1 VFFNLFRIQKNIKL
15 MPKITLPDGNSLN
28 FDNHVTGLQVAEKIS
43 KSLAK
48 QAMVISVNGELKD
61 LDYKISSDCSVK
73 IFTSKNEE
81 GLDTIRH
88 DTAHILAMAVQELFP
103 GTQVTIGPVI
113 ENGFYYDFARKQPFT
128 EEDLLKI
135 ENKMK
140 EIVDRD
146 EITKREVWNRERA
159 IKHFRDKGEIYKAEL
174 IESIPAGEE
183 VSIYFHGDWHDL
195 CRGPHL
201 ASTGKIGKF
210 FKLMKVSGAYW
221 RGDSNNEMLQRIYG
235 TSWATQKD
243 LDDYLKRIEEAEK
256 RDHRKLG
263 KEMDLFHFR
272 EESPG
277 SVFWHEK
284 GWTLFQKLISYMRSR
299 QDDAGYK
306 EVNTPEVLDR
316 SLWEKSGHWEKY
328 GEHMYTSTTP
338 DEKVFAI
345 KPMNCPG
352 HVQVFNQ
359 GLKSYRDL
367 PLRISEFG
375 KVHRYEPSGSL
386 HGLLRVRA
394 FTQDDAHIFC
404 TEDQITSECLIV
416 TNLILDIY
424 KELGFENVILKYSDR
439 PDLRVGDDS
448 VWDKAESALLDAVKA
463 SKLEYTIN
471 KGEGAF
477 YGPKIEFVLRD
488 AIGRDW
494 QCGTLQ
500 VDLNLPGRL
509 DASYVDKDGIK
520 KVPVMLH
527 RALFGS
533 LERFIGILIEHYAG
547 KFPFWI
553 SPLQTVVIPIS
564 EDFENYA
571 AEVANKIKKA
581 GISSA
586 VDLKKHNLNYKI
598 RDHSLAKIPLLLIC
612 GKKEVDS
619 NSVTIRRLDSNK
631 QENMDL
637 DLFLKTFS
645 ALNKASS
652 N

>member
-1 VFFNLFRIQKNIKL
+1 
-15 MPKITLPDGNSLN
+15 MPNITLPDGKQIK
-28 FDNHVTGLQVAEKIS
+28 FDKPVNGLEICNKIS
-43 KSLAK
+43 KSLSKNALI
-48 QAMVISVNGELKD
+48 MSVDGEQKD
-61 LDYKISSDCSVK
+61 LSFNIEKDSTVK
-73 IFTSKNEE
+73 IFTSKDRE
-81 GLDTIRH
+81 GVDTIRH
-88 DTAHILAMAVQELFP
+88 DTAHILAMAVQEIFP

-113 ENGFYYDFARKQPFT
+113 DNGFYYDFARKEPFT
-128 EEDLLKI
+128 QDDLDKI
-135 ENKMK
+135 EKRMK

-146 EITKREVWNRERA
+146 EETRREVWERNKA
-159 IKHFRDKGEIYKAEL
+159 ADHFKKKGEIYKSEI
-174 IESIPAGEE
+174 IESIPEGEE
-183 VSIYFHGDWHDL
+183 ISLYFHGKWHDL

-201 ASTGKIGKF
+201 SSTGKIGKH

-235 TSWATQKD
+235 TAWPSQKE

-277 SVFWHEK
+277 SVFWHER
-284 GWTLFQKLISYMRSR
+284 GWSLFQKLIDYMRLR
-299 QDDAGYK
+299 QRKAGYK
-306 EVNTPEVLDR
+306 EINTPEILDR
-316 SLWEKSGHWEKY
+316 SLWEKSGHWEKF

-338 DEKVFAI
+338 DEKIFAI

-352 HVQVFNQ
+352 CVQVFNQ

-367 PLRISEFG
+367 PLKMSEFG
-375 KVHRYEPSGSL
+375 KVHRYEPSGAL
-386 HGLLRVRA
+386 HGLMRVRA

-404 TEDQITSECLIV
+404 TEDQITTESLSV

-424 KELGFENVILKYSDR
+424 KNLGFSDVILKYSDR
-439 PDLRVGDDS
+439 PEVRVGDDK
-448 VWDKAESALLDAVKA
+448 VWDKSEAALLEAVKA
-463 SKLEYTIN
+463 TKLEYSIN

-500 VDLNLPGRL
+500 VDLNLPERL
-509 DASYVDKDGIK
+509 GASYVDKDGSK

-533 LERFIGILIEHYAG
+533 LERFIGILIENYAG
-547 KFPFWI
+547 KLPFWI
-553 SPLQTVVIPIS
+553 SPLQVVVIPVS
-564 EDFENYA
+564 DDFDDYA
-571 AEVANKIKKA
+571 KKVSNEINDK
-581 GISSA
+581 GINCI
-586 VDLKKHNLNYKI
+586 VDLKNHNLNYKI
-598 RDHSLAKIPLLLIC
+598 REHSLSKIPVLLIC

-619 NSVTIRRLDSNK
+619 NSVTIRKLDNNK
-631 QENMDL
+631 QENMKL
-637 DLFLKTFS
+637 DKFLEQYT
-645 ALNKASS
+645 ALSQAPS

>member
-1 VFFNLFRIQKNIKL
+1 
-15 MPKITLPDGNSLN
+15 MPIITLPDGNNLT
-28 FDNHVTGLQVAEKIS
+28 FPDNVTGLDVAKKIS

-48 QAMVISVNGELKD
+48 QAMIISVDGDLKD
-61 LDYKISSDCSVK
+61 LDFLIEKDCSIK
-73 IFTSKNEE
+73 IFTSKNPE
-81 GLDTIRH
+81 GLETIRH

-103 GTQVTIGPVI
+103 STQVTIGPVI
-113 ENGFYYDFARKQPFT
+113 ENGFYYDFARKEPFT
-128 EEDLLKI
+128 EDDLEKI

-140 EIVDRD
+140 DIIDRD
-146 EITKREVWNRERA
+146 EITKREVWERNKA
-159 IKHFRDKGEIYKAEL
+159 ISHFKEKGETYKAEL
-174 IESIPAGEE
+174 IEAIPENE
-183 VSIYFHGDWHDL
+183 DVSIYFHGNWHDL

-201 ASTGKIGKF
+201 SSTGKIGKF
-210 FKLMKVSGAYW
+210 FKLTKVSGAYW

-235 TSWATQKD
+235 TSWASQKD

-263 KEMDLFHFR
+263 KEMNLFHFR

-277 SVFWHEK
+277 SVFWHDK
-284 GWTLFQKLISYMRSR
+284 GWSLFQKLINYLRSR
-299 QDDAGYK
+299 QDAAGYK

-316 SLWEKSGHWEKY
+316 LLWEKSGHWEKY
-328 GEHMYTSTTP
+328 GENMYTSKTP

-352 HVQVFNQ
+352 HIEVFNQ

-367 PLRISEFG
+367 PLRITEFG
-375 KVHRYEPSGSL
+375 KVHRYEPSGAL

-404 TEDQITSECLIV
+404 TDDQITSECLEV

-424 KELGFENVILKYSDR
+424 KDLGFENVILKYADR
-439 PDLRVGDDS
+439 PVVRVGDDD
-448 VWDKAESALLDAVKA
+448 VWDKAEASLLEAVKA
-463 SKLEYTIN
+463 SQLEYTIN

-500 VDLNLPGRL
+500 VDLNLPARL
-509 DASYVDKDGIK
+509 DASYVDNDGTK
-520 KVPVMLH
+520 KAPVMLH

-564 EDFENYA
+564 EEFDDYA
-571 AEVANKIKKA
+571 IEVSKRIKEA
-581 GISSA
+581 GMSSA

-598 RDHSLAKIPLLLIC
+598 RDHSLTKIPILLIC

-637 DLFLKTFS
+637 NLFLKTFS

>member
-1 VFFNLFRIQKNIKL
+1 
-15 MPKITLPDGNSLN
+15 MPIITLPDGKNIE
-28 FDNHVTGLQVAEKIS
+28 FPKEVTGLDIAEKIS
-43 KSLAK
+43 KSLSK
-48 QAMVISVNGELKD
+48 QALIMSVNGELKD
-61 LDYKISSDCSVK
+61 LYFSIKKDCSVK
-73 IFTSKNEE
+73 IFTAKDPE
-81 GLDTIRH
+81 GLEVIRH
-88 DTAHILAMAVQELFP
+88 DTAHIMAMAVQELYP

-113 ENGFYYDFARKQPFT
+113 ENGFYYDFARKEPFT
-128 EEDLLKI
+128 ENDLEKI
-135 ENKMK
+135 EKRMS
-140 EIVDRD
+140 EIIDKDVKTR
-146 EITKREVWNRERA
+146 REVW
-159 IKHFRDKGEIYKAEL
+159 KRDKAISHFKKIGEKYKAEI
-174 IESIPAGEE
+174 IESIPEGEE
-183 VSIYFHGDWHDL
+183 LTVYHHGDTWHDL

-201 ASTGKIGKF
+201 VSSGKIGKA
-210 FKLMKVSGAYW
+210 FKLTKVAGAYW

-235 TSWATQKD
+235 TGWASQKD

-284 GWTLFQKLISYMRSR
+284 GWALFQKLINYMRAR
-299 QDDAGYK
+299 QDAAGYK

-316 SLWEKSGHWEKY
+316 LLWEKSGHWEKY
-328 GEHMYTSTTP
+328 GENMYTSETP

-352 HVQVFNQ
+352 HIQVFNQ

-367 PLRISEFG
+367 PLRITEFG
-375 KVHRYEPSGSL
+375 KVHRYEPSGAL

-404 TEDQITSECLIV
+404 SEDQITSECLNV

-424 KELGFENVILKYSDR
+424 KDLGFEKVVLKYADR
-439 PDLRVGDDS
+439 PEVRVGEDK
-448 VWDKAESALLDAVKA
+448 VWDKAEASLLEAVKA
-463 SKLEYTIN
+463 TKLEYSIN

-494 QCGTLQ
+494 QCGTVQ

-509 DASYVDKDGIK
+509 DATYVDKDGAK

-533 LERFIGILIEHYAG
+533 LERFIGILIENYAG

-553 SPLQTVVIPIS
+553 SPLQIVVIPIS
-564 EDFENYA
+564 EDFEEYA
-571 AEVANKIKKA
+571 SKVSKKIKEA
-581 GISSA
+581 GMSST
-586 VDLKKHNLNYKI
+586 VDLKNHNLNYKI
-598 RDHSLAKIPLLLIC
+598 REHSLAKVPILLIC

-631 QENMDL
+631 QENMEL
-637 DLFLKTFS
+637 NKFLKTYS

-652 N
+652 I

>member
-1 VFFNLFRIQKNIKL
+1 
-15 MPKITLPDGNSLN
+15 MPIITLPDGNNLN
-28 FDNHVTGLQVAEKIS
+28 FPDKVTGLDVAEKIS

-48 QAMVISVNGELKD
+48 QAMVISVDGDLKD
-61 LDYKISSDCSVK
+61 LDFLIEKDCSLK
-73 IFTSKNEE
+73 IFTSKNPE
-81 GLDTIRH
+81 GLETIRH

-113 ENGFYYDFARKQPFT
+113 ENGFYYDFARKEPFT
-128 EEDLLKI
+128 EDDLIKI
-135 ENKMK
+135 EKKMK
-140 EIVDRD
+140 DIVDRN
-146 EITKREVWNRERA
+146 EITKREVWG
-159 IKHFRDKGEIYKAEL
+159 RDKAISHFKERGETYKAEL
-174 IESIPAGEE
+174 IESIPKNED

-201 ASTGKIGKF
+201 SSTGKIGKF
-210 FKLMKVSGAYW
+210 FKLTKVSGAYW

-243 LDDYLKRIEEAEK
+243 LDEYLKRIEEAEK

-284 GWTLFQKLISYMRSR
+284 GWALFQKLINYMRSR
-299 QDDAGYK
+299 QDAAGYK

-316 SLWEKSGHWEKY
+316 LLWEKSGHWEKY
-328 GEHMYTSTTP
+328 GENMYTSETP

-352 HVQVFNQ
+352 HIQVFNQ

-367 PLRISEFG
+367 PLRITEFG
-375 KVHRYEPSGSL
+375 KVHRYEPSGAL

-404 TEDQITSECLIV
+404 SEDQITSECLNV

-424 KELGFENVILKYSDR
+424 KDLGFENVILKYADR
-439 PDLRVGDDS
+439 PDVRVGDDE
-448 VWDKAESALLDAVKA
+448 VWDKAEASLLEAVKA
-463 SKLEYTIN
+463 SKLEYSIN

-509 DASYVDKDGIK
+509 DASYVDNDGTK

-564 EDFENYA
+564 EEFDEYA
-571 AEVANKIKKA
+571 IEVSKKIKQA
-581 GISSA
+581 GISSN

-637 DLFLKTFS
+637 NLFLKTFS

>member
-1 VFFNLFRIQKNIKL
+1 
-15 MPKITLPDGNSLN
+15 MPIITLPDGNN
-28 FDNHVTGLQVAEKIS
+28 IDFPNKVTGLEVAEKIS

-48 QAMVISVNGELKD
+48 QAMVISVDGELKD
-61 LDYKISSDCSVK
+61 LEHLIEKDCSVK
-73 IFTSKNEE
+73 IFTSKNPE
-81 GLDTIRH
+81 GLETIRH

-113 ENGFYYDFARKQPFT
+113 ENGFYYDFARKDPFT
-128 EEDLLKI
+128 EDDLTKI

-146 EITKREVWNRERA
+146 EITKREVWDRNKA
-159 IKHFRDKGEIYKAEL
+159 IDHFKKKGEIYKAEL
-174 IESIPAGEE
+174 IEAIPENE
-183 VSIYFHGDWHDL
+183 DVSIYFHGDWHDL

-201 ASTGKIGKF
+201 SSTGKIGKY

-235 TSWATQKD
+235 TSWASQKD
-243 LDDYLKRIEEAEK
+243 LDEHLKRIEEAEK

-277 SVFWHEK
+277 SVFWHER
-284 GWTLFQKLISYMRSR
+284 GWALFQKLINYMRGR
-299 QDDAGYK
+299 QDAAGYK
-306 EVNTPEVLDR
+306 EVNTPEILDR
-316 SLWEKSGHWEKY
+316 QLWEKSGHWEKY
-328 GEHMYTSTTP
+328 GENMYTSETP

-352 HVQVFNQ
+352 HIQVFNQ

-367 PLRISEFG
+367 PLRITEFG
-375 KVHRYEPSGSL
+375 KVHRYEPSGAL

-404 TEDQITSECLIV
+404 AEDQITSECLNV

-424 KELGFENVILKYSDR
+424 KDLGFENVILKYADR
-439 PDLRVGDDS
+439 PEVRVGDDE
-448 VWDKAESALLDAVKA
+448 VWDKAEASLLEAVKA
-463 SKLEYTIN
+463 SKLEYSIN

-509 DASYVDKDGIK
+509 DASYVDKDGTK

-533 LERFIGILIEHYAG
+533 LERFIGILIENYAG

-553 SPLQTVVIPIS
+553 SPLQTMVIPIS
-564 EDFENYA
+564 EEFNDYA
-571 AEVANKIKKA
+571 IEVSKKIKDA

-586 VDLKKHNLNYKI
+586 VDIKNNNLNYKI

-631 QENMDL
+631 QENMDI
-637 DLFLKTFS
+637 DSFLKTFS

>member
-1 VFFNLFRIQKNIKL
+1 
-15 MPKITLPDGNSLN
+15 MPIITLPDGKNIE
-28 FDNHVTGLQVAEKIS
+28 FPKEVTGLDVAEKIS
-43 KSLAK
+43 KSLSK
-48 QAMVISVNGELKD
+48 QALIMSVDGELKD
-61 LDYKISSDCSVK
+61 LYFSIKKDCSVK
-73 IFTSKNEE
+73 IFTAKDPE
-81 GLDTIRH
+81 GLEVIRH
-88 DTAHILAMAVQELFP
+88 DTAHIMAMAVQELYP

-113 ENGFYYDFARKQPFT
+113 ENGFYYDFARKEPFT
-128 EEDLLKI
+128 EEDLEKI
-135 ENKMK
+135 EKKMS
-140 EIVDRD
+140 EIIDKDVK
-146 EITKREVWNRERA
+146 TKREVW
-159 IKHFRDKGEIYKAEL
+159 KRDKAISHFKKIGEKYKAEI
-174 IESIPAGEE
+174 IESIPESEE
-183 VSIYFHGDWHDL
+183 LTVYHHGDTWYDL

-201 ASTGKIGKF
+201 VSSGKIGKA
-210 FKLMKVSGAYW
+210 FKLTKVAGAYW
-221 RGDSNNEMLQRIYG
+221 RGDSKNEMLQRIYG
-235 TSWATQKD
+235 TGWASQKD

-284 GWTLFQKLISYMRSR
+284 GWALFQKLINYMRAR
-299 QDDAGYK
+299 QDAAGYK

-316 SLWEKSGHWEKY
+316 LLWEKSGHWEKY
-328 GEHMYTSTTP
+328 GQNMYTSETP

-352 HVQVFNQ
+352 HIQVFNQ

-367 PLRISEFG
+367 PLRITEFG
-375 KVHRYEPSGSL
+375 KVHRYEPSGAL

-404 TEDQITSECLIV
+404 SEDQITSECLNV

-424 KELGFENVILKYSDR
+424 KDLGFEKVVLKYADR
-439 PDLRVGDDS
+439 PEVRVGEDK
-448 VWDKAESALLDAVKA
+448 VWDKAEASLLEAVKA
-463 SKLEYTIN
+463 TKLEYSIN

-494 QCGTLQ
+494 QCGTVQ

-509 DASYVDKDGIK
+509 DATYVDKDGTK

-533 LERFIGILIEHYAG
+533 LERFIGILIENYAG

-564 EDFENYA
+564 EDFEEYA
-571 AEVANKIKKA
+571 SKVSKKIKEA
-581 GISSA
+581 GMSSI
-586 VDLKKHNLNYKI
+586 VDLKNHNLNYKI
-598 RDHSLAKIPLLLIC
+598 REHSLAKVPILLIC

-631 QENMDL
+631 QENMEL
-637 DLFLKTFS
+637 NKFLKTFS
-645 ALNKASS
+645 ALNKVSS
-652 N
+652 I

>member
-1 VFFNLFRIQKNIKL
+1 MTKIK
-15 MPKITLPDGNSLN
+15 LPDGKNII
-28 FDNHVTGLQVAEKIS
+28 FPDKTTGLEVAAKIS
-43 KSLAK
+43 KSLLKA
-48 QAMVISVNGELKD
+48 ALIMSVDGEQKD
-61 LDYKISSDCSVK
+61 LSHVIENDCEVK
-73 IFTSKNEE
+73 IFTSKDKE

-103 GTQVTIGPVI
+103 KTQVTIGPII
-113 ENGFYYDFARKQPFT
+113 ENGFYYDFARKEPFT
-128 EEDLLKI
+128 QDDLNKI
-135 ENKMK
+135 EIKMK
-140 EIVDRD
+140 EIVDRN
-146 EITKREVWNRERA
+146 ETTIREVWDRKKA
-159 IKHFRDKGEIYKAEL
+159 VSHFKKKGEFYKAEI
-174 IESIPAGEE
+174 IESIPGDEE
-183 VSIYFHGDWHDL
+183 VTIYHHGPWHDL

-201 ASTGKIGKF
+201 LSTGKIGKY
-210 FKLMKVSGAYW
+210 FKLTKVSGAYW

-235 TSWATQKD
+235 TSWSNQKD

-284 GWTLFQKLISYMRSR
+284 GWKLFQKLVFYMRDR
-299 QDDAGYK
+299 QNKAGYK
-306 EVNTPEVLDR
+306 EVNTPEILDR
-316 SLWEKSGHWEKY
+316 TLWEKSGHWEKY
-328 GEHMYTSTTP
+328 GEHMYTSQTP
-338 DEKVFAI
+338 DEKIFAI

-352 HVQVFNQ
+352 HIQVFNQ

-367 PLRISEFG
+367 PLRIAEFG
-375 KVHRYEPSGSL
+375 KVHRYEPSGAL

-404 TEDQITSECLIV
+404 TEDQITQECLIV
-416 TNLILDIY
+416 TDLILDIY
-424 KELGFENVILKYSDR
+424 KDLGFENVILKYSDR
-439 PDLRVGDDS
+439 PDLRVGDDK
-448 VWDKAESALLDAVKA
+448 VWDKAEKALLDAVKA

-500 VDLNLPGRL
+500 VDLNLPARL
-509 DASYVDKDGIK
+509 DASFVDKDGTK
-520 KVPVMLH
+520 KIPVMLH

-533 LERFIGILIEHYAG
+533 LERFIGILIENYAG

-553 SPLQTVVIPIS
+553 APLQVMIIPVS
-564 EDFENYA
+564 EDFEAYA
-571 AEVANKIKKA
+571 KEINKKINDF
-581 GISSA
+581 GISSE

-598 RDHSLAKIPLLLIC
+598 REHSLSKIPLLLIC

-619 NSVTIRRLDSNK
+619 NSVTIRRLDTNK
-631 QENMDL
+631 QENMEL
-637 DLFLKTFS
+637 NLFLKTFS

>member
-1 VFFNLFRIQKNIKL
+1 
-15 MPKITLPDGNSLN
+15 MPLITLPDGNTIEFPN
-28 FDNHVTGLQVAEKIS
+28 KVTGLEVAEKIS
-43 KSLAK
+43 KSLSK
-48 QAMVISVNGELKD
+48 QATIISVNEELKD
-61 LDYKISSDCSVK
+61 LSFVIDEDCSIK
-73 IFTSKNEE
+73 IFTSKDKE
-81 GLDTIRH
+81 GLETIRH
-88 DTAHILAMAVQELFP
+88 DTAHITAMAVQELFP
-103 GTQVTIGPVI
+103 GTQVTIGPII
-113 ENGFYYDFARKQPFT
+113 ENGFYYDFSRKEPFT
-128 EEDLLKI
+128 EDDLNKI

-146 EITKREVWNRERA
+146 VPTTRVVWKRDKA
-159 IKHFRDKGEIYKAEL
+159 ISHFKDKGEIYKAEI
-174 IESIPAGEE
+174 IESIPQGED

-195 CRGPHL
+195 CKGPHL
-201 ASTGKIGKF
+201 SSTGKIGKY
-210 FKLMKVSGAYW
+210 FKLTKVSGAYW

-235 TSWATQKD
+235 TSWASQKD
-243 LDDYLKRIEEAEK
+243 LDEYLKRIEEAEK

-284 GWTLFQKLISYMRSR
+284 GWKLFQKLVAYMRVR
-299 QDDAGYK
+299 QEKAGYK
-306 EVNTPEVLDR
+306 EVNTPEILDR

-328 GEHMYTSTTP
+328 GEHMYTSQTP
-338 DEKVFAI
+338 DDKIFAI

-375 KVHRYEPSGSL
+375 KVHRYEPSGAL

-424 KELGFENVILKYSDR
+424 KDLGFEDVILKYSDR
-439 PDLRVGDDS
+439 PDLRVGDDN
-448 VWDKAESALLDAVKA
+448 VWDKAEKALLDAVKA

-509 DASYVDKDGIK
+509 DASFVDKDGTK
-520 KVPVMLH
+520 KIPVMLH

-533 LERFIGILIEHYAG
+533 LERFIGILIENYAG

-553 SPLQTVVIPIS
+553 APLQAVVIPIS
-564 EDFENYA
+564 EEFDSYA
-571 AEVANKIKKA
+571 KEVNEKINNV
-581 GISSA
+581 GMNSE
-586 VDLKKHNLNYKI
+586 VDLKNHNLNYKI
-598 RDHSLAKIPLLLIC
+598 REHSLSKIPLLLIC

-619 NSVTIRRLDSNK
+619 NSVTIRRLDTNK
-631 QENMDL
+631 QENMEL
-637 DLFLKTFS
+637 NLFLKKFS
-645 ALNKASS
+645 ALNKAPS